1 MGVAFPSAWRI
12 LQISLMF
19 SRCWGSLCQQPSMT
33 SYTSLGQTRGRSK
46 TRPWVMHSMTWK
58 SENGEV
64 TSEAQPENVVH
75 RQQKTATSLSG
86 SGRSRDLPGAGG
98 RPGSPRHRV
107 PHPPCAGR
115 PPLPLVLCPWA
126 RPSGALT
133 LFLLHLS
140 SSPGLTLTWV
150 TAQHSF
156 ATWPWGW
163 VSDLSFHLL

>member
-75 RQQKTATSLSG
+75 RQQKAATSLSG
-86 SGRSRDLPGAGG
+86 SGWSRDPPGRRRKAGQ
-98 RPGSPRHRV
+98 PTAPSSPSAL
-107 PHPPCAGR
+107 CR
-115 PPLPLVLCPWA
+115 PPTAALGPLPVGQAVRGSHTLPVTSVFLSRLDSHLGDCTA
-126 RPSGALT
+126 FICHLAL
-133 LFLLHLS
+133 
-140 SSPGLTLTWV
+140 GL
-150 TAQHSF
+150 
-156 ATWPWGW
+156 GI
-163 VSDLSFHLL
+163 